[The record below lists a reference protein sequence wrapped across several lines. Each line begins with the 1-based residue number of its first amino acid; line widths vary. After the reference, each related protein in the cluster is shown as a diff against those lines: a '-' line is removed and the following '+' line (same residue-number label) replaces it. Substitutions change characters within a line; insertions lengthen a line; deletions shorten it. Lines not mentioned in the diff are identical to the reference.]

1 MQTSSFM
8 ECKPA
13 PLWNVNQVL
22 YKAIA
27 LSPLFEITFA
37 SPVWRVRPDEKTG
50 WLAIEVRDADS
61 LMNGFQVIQSQTG
74 AAVLSDY
81 QAPEGW
87 WSGLD
92 DLYDG
97 WLYLHG
103 KGNQRYGRHQGITA
117 VDPATG
123 QICWQQPDFSFY
135 GLTAEALV
143 VRKAGEESL
152 DFTALDRQTGHIL
165 SDLPDVADVKRMLDT
180 FHARRQ
186 ESNLVPGFYPAAQ
199 PYFKDLDTFI
209 RMKLAEEPVLGIDFL
224 ETGRYFVLGYYV
236 PAAGAKMHYRV
247 AAFSLRGD
255 LLLQQ
260 ELAADCEGIGSDY
273 FFILQ
278 DTLILIKNRRTLLGF
293 AL

>member
-1 MQTSSFM
+1 
-8 ECKPA
+8 
-13 PLWNVNQVL
+13 
-22 YKAIA
+22 
-27 LSPLFEITFA
+27 LSPEFEITFA
-37 SPVWRVRPDEKTG
+37 SPVWQLRPDEKTN

-61 LMNGFQVIQSQTG
+61 LMNGFQVIHSQTG
-74 AAVLSDY
+74 AAVLTGY

-97 WLYLHG
+97 LLYLHG

-117 VDPATG
+117 LAPATG

-135 GLTAEALV
+135 GLTEKVLV
-143 VRKAGEESL
+143 ARQAGEESL
-152 DFTALDRQTGHIL
+152 DFMALDRKTGHII
-165 SDLPDVADVKRMLDT
+165 SALPDVADVKSMLT
-180 FHARRQ
+180 QFNAGRQ
-186 ESNLVPGFYPAAQ
+186 QANLVPGFYPQDQA
-199 PYFKDLDTFI
+199 YFKDLATFI
-209 RMKLAEEPVLGIDFL
+209 LLKLGEGAVLGIDFL

-236 PAAGAKMHYRV
+236 PGAGPKMHYRV
-247 AAFSLRGD
+247 AAFSLTGD
-255 LLLQQ
+255 LLLAQ

-293 AL
+293 KL